1 MGERASGCNTRV
13 FPRTNVPAYNGRMAA
28 SSRSDYKGVKQM
40 SRPMTYPMGTMEV
53 GDVATM
59 PATNRGDPRR
69 ISRNVSQY
77 GIRNGRSYKVRTVN
91 GVAFIT
97 RLG

>member
-1 MGERASGCNTRV
+1 
-13 FPRTNVPAYNGRMAA
+13 
-28 SSRSDYKGVKQM
+28 M
-40 SRPMTYPMGTMEV
+40 SRPMIYPMGTMEI

-77 GIRNGRSYKVRTVN
+77 GIRNGRSYKCRTDVVK
-91 GVAFIT
+91 GLTFIT